1 MLAILRILKTKGSH
15 VATLKPDNTVWD
27 GLKLMAEKN
36 IGAIMVVEDEKL
48 VGVFTERDYARKI
61 ILMDRASK
69 ETSLAEIMTQLVH
82 FVSPQA
88 SVDECLQLMTNKF
101 IRHLPVLENG
111 KLVGV
116 VSIGD
121 LVKMKMEDQQIAID
135 NLQNYISGQ

>member
-1 MLAILRILKTKGSH
+1 MPAISRILKAKGSN
-15 VATLKPDNTVWD
+15 VATLKPDSTVLD

-36 IGAIMVVEDEKL
+36 IGAIMVVDDETL
-48 VGVFTERDYARKI
+48 VGIFTERDYARKI

-69 ETSLAEIMTQLVH
+69 ETSLAEIMTHLVH
-82 FVSPQA
+82 FVSPDA

-101 IRHLPVLENG
+101 IRHLPVLDGG

-121 LVKMKMEDQQIAID
+121 LVKMKMEDQQVAID